1 MVFRSLLSVIE
12 IEQTDHDLKVA
23 IDLCSEINAQLCVTV
38 LGVASSPPIGDYA
51 LGTAEVWLKER
62 QQTLAAIDKRIE
74 EVETLV
80 SHAEISA
87 SVMDE
92 YPELA
97 RIGHII
103 GRHARYSDA
112 TIIGPDLLANEELRG
127 RVIEGAL
134 FESGKPIL
142 LLPHG
147 AKPTLRPKQVLLAW
161 NSGVECTRAARE
173 ALEIMACADEVHVT
187 MIDPDAS
194 SEGNGAEPGA
204 DIGAY
209 LAHHGVKITVDRLPS
224 TNCAIANVI
233 KQHAVDISAELIVM
247 GGYGHTRL
255 RERIFGG
262 VTRSMIE
269 DPAFPILMAH

>member
-12 IEQTDHDLKVA
+12 VEQTDHDLKVA

-62 QQTLAAIDKRIE
+62 QKTLAAIDKRIE

-87 SVMDE
+87 SVIDE

-112 TIIGPDLLANEELRG
+112 TIIGPDLLANEKLRG

-134 FESGKPIL
+134 FESGRPIL

-224 TNCAIANVI
+224 TNYAIANVI

-262 VTRSMIE
+262 VTRSMFD